1 MPKVPVPA
9 TPVNRIARPNR
20 ALSLVRRGALIA
32 ALVAALSLTT
42 GAGIG
47 PDSSQA
53 ELMMYSLGSALAVIM
68 AIRIVIKLFVYI
80 VQTAAV
86 LAVFGVLFVLGN
98 AVVNAVSGS

>member
-1 MPKVPVPA
+1 MPKVPAPT
-9 TPVNRIARPNR
+9 TPVNR
-20 ALSLVRRGALIA
+20 LVKRGFLTA
-32 ALVAALSLTT
+32 ALVVAFVAST

-53 ELMMYSLGSALAVIM
+53 ELIMYSLGSALAVIM

-86 LAVFGVLFVLGN
+86 LTVLGLLYILGSH
-98 AVVNAVSGS
+98 AVSAVSGS